1 MENGSVA
8 TAEAGWA
15 PVAPLTAPAPVALVA
30 HTPFWFFEQAKELR
44 RRGWTVSLFT
54 ATPRWRVDPEVA
66 DHLHIK
72 LGWATCHQGLRRLS
86 RFGVY
91 LPGRWSWRMARRA
104 RTQFADWVPQHLD
117 GVRIL
122 DALSSWGLELGG
134 AIHRQGGR
142 YVCNRGS
149 SHIRF
154 QKTTLEEE
162 CRRWSCPKPE
172 SFPDWLVVRE
182 EAEYESAD
190 AIVVP
195 SRFVLRTFLE
205 QGTPAD
211 KLHVCPYGVNLSF
224 FSRQPRHD
232 SRFRVLFVGTASIRK
247 GIGYLLEAVRPLV
260 QRNLIDLWL
269 VGAVSGDARDLL
281 ARSRDLFTLKGF
293 VPPAQLASTYSQGS
307 VLVLPSI
314 EEGLARVQA
323 EAMACGVP
331 VIASTNTGVADL
343 LTHGQEGF
351 IVPIRD
357 SRAIR
362 ERLEWML
369 CHPTDR
375 EQMGEAAR
383 QRVASIGGW
392 NAYGAAIEQLY
403 LNLLHGRGA

>member
-15 PVAPLTAPAPVALVA
+15 PVARLTAPAPVALVA

-122 DALSSWGLELGG
+122 DALSSWGLERGG

-172 SFPDWLVVRE
+172 SFPDWLVARE

-190 AIVVP
+190 AIMAVAVDA
-195 SRFVLRTFLE
+195 REGFRV
-205 QGTPAD
+205 GTPVRLFDVPQPLAD
-211 KLHVCPYGVNLSF
+211 VNTRYWTVSPDGQRF
-224 FSRQPRHD
+224 FVMTPPRNTVTRPIEVVTD
-232 SRFRVLFVGTASIRK
+232 VRALLNRK
-247 GIGYLLEAVRPLV
+247 
-260 QRNLIDLWL
+260 
-269 VGAVSGDARDLL
+269 
-281 ARSRDLFTLKGF
+281 
-293 VPPAQLASTYSQGS
+293 
-307 VLVLPSI
+307 
-314 EEGLARVQA
+314 
-323 EAMACGVP
+323 
-331 VIASTNTGVADL
+331 
-343 LTHGQEGF
+343 
-351 IVPIRD
+351 
-357 SRAIR
+357 
-362 ERLEWML
+362 
-369 CHPTDR
+369 
-375 EQMGEAAR
+375 
-383 QRVASIGGW
+383 
-392 NAYGAAIEQLY
+392 
-403 LNLLHGRGA
+403 